1 MNSFSPMLGLHYIC
15 PTNSSKTNNMK
26 RSLFLVTLLLSIV
39 LPAFADDFSYQDGR
53 ASLSP
58 YPTDRIAREF
68 PDSLT
73 PIFVNH
79 VGRHGSRYPAGSL
92 HTMMMKHALDKANSL
107 NTITPLGKQL
117 LEEVDAVIETTAGR
131 WGALDSIGESEH
143 RNIAER
149 LFRSC
154 PELLDSARVVAIS
167 SYSPRSIKSM
177 YAFLHRLTELSSN
190 IDATAASGRRFNPL
204 MRNFDEDEAYK
215 SFRTDTAYLATYNR
229 FLSGNITI
237 DPLLRVLG
245 ENYPLDY
252 DTTADLALA
261 EYYVSAGMNAMGLTS
276 DASRY
281 FTIEEY
287 HNLWS
292 IFNFRQYLLYSASTL
307 SSRPAEIAAPLLQD
321 IVMTADSVLTG
332 KLHIAAKFRFGHAE
346 TLMPLLSL
354 MQLPGCHYLTNYFD
368 TVADEWKDFA
378 SFPMA
383 ANLQLVY
390 FKAPSGR
397 IYVRGD
403 LNERP
408 VNLIPGKPI
417 YVEWN
422 DLRSYWLGLLPLE

>member
-1 MNSFSPMLGLHYIC
+1 MLGLHYIC
-15 PTNSSKTNNMK
+15 PTNSSKPNNMK

-39 LPAFADDFSYQDGR
+39 LPTFADDFSYQDGR

-58 YPTDRIAREF
+58 YPTDRAAREF

-92 HTMMMKHALDKANSL
+92 HTMMMKHALDKADSL

-149 LFRSC
+149 LFHSC

-276 DASRY
+276 DASQY

-287 HNLWS
+287 RNLWS

-307 SSRPAEIAAPLLQD
+307 SSRPAEIAAPP
-321 IVMTADSVLTG
+321 
-332 KLHIAAKFRFGHAE
+332 AA
-346 TLMPLLSL
+346 P
-354 MQLPGCHYLTNYFD
+354 
-368 TVADEWKDFA
+368 
-378 SFPMA
+378 
-383 ANLQLVY
+383 
-390 FKAPSGR
+390 
-397 IYVRGD
+397 
-403 LNERP
+403 
-408 VNLIPGKPI
+408 
-417 YVEWN
+417 
-422 DLRSYWLGLLPLE
+422 LPLGCG

>member
-1 MNSFSPMLGLHYIC
+1 
-15 PTNSSKTNNMK
+15 
-26 RSLFLVTLLLSIV
+26 
-39 LPAFADDFSYQDGR
+39 
-53 ASLSP
+53 
-58 YPTDRIAREF
+58 
-68 PDSLT
+68 
-73 PIFVNH
+73 
-79 VGRHGSRYPAGSL
+79 
-92 HTMMMKHALDKANSL
+92 
-107 NTITPLGKQL
+107 
-117 LEEVDAVIETTAGR
+117 
-131 WGALDSIGESEH
+131 
-143 RNIAER
+143 
-149 LFRSC
+149 
-154 PELLDSARVVAIS
+154 
-167 SYSPRSIKSM
+167 
-177 YAFLHRLTELSSN
+177 
-190 IDATAASGRRFNPL
+190 
-204 MRNFDEDEAYK
+204 
-215 SFRTDTAYLATYNR
+215 
-229 FLSGNITI
+229 
-237 DPLLRVLG
+237 
-245 ENYPLDY
+245 
-252 DTTADLALA
+252 
-261 EYYVSAGMNAMGLTS
+261 MGLTS

-287 HNLWS
+287 RNLWS

-346 TLMPLLSL
+346 TLMPLLAL

>member
-15 PTNSSKTNNMK
+15 PSNSSKTNNMK

-58 YPTDRIAREF
+58 YPTDRVAREF

-92 HTMMMKHALDKANSL
+92 HTMMMKRALDKADSL

-237 DPLLRVLG
+237 DPLFARPRRKLPARLRHHRRPRLGGILRVG
-245 ENYPLDY
+245 RHERHG
-252 DTTADLALA
+252 ADK
-261 EYYVSAGMNAMGLTS
+261 
-276 DASRY
+276 RR
-281 FTIEEY
+281 IP
-287 HNLWS
+287 
-292 IFNFRQYLLYSASTL
+292 IFHHRRIPQFVV
-307 SSRPAEIAAPLLQD
+307 D
-321 IVMTADSVLTG
+321 
-332 KLHIAAKFRFGHAE
+332 F
-346 TLMPLLSL
+346 
-354 MQLPGCHYLTNYFD
+354 QLPAISALFRIHAFI
-368 TVADEWKDFA
+368 
-378 SFPMA
+378 
-383 ANLQLVY
+383 
-390 FKAPSGR
+390 PSGR
-397 IYVRGD
+397 NCSAIAARHCHDRRQRIDRKTPHCRQVPFRPRRNTHALARID
-403 LNERP
+403 ATSRMPLSDKLFRHRCRRMER
-408 VNLIPGKPI
+408 
-417 YVEWN
+417 
-422 DLRSYWLGLLPLE
+422 LRIVSNGCQLATRLLQSAVGPHLRERRPQ